1 MRFFDLHCDTL
12 YEMYSQK
19 CSLYQNNLHI
29 DLRKGSC
36 FSPWYQV
43 FAIWIPDVLRGEK
56 ALPFFEDV
64 LGYAKEQEKKN
75 KKYIALVK
83 DKFQADKAVS
93 KGKCAAILA
102 VEGGAVLAGDLE
114 NINRMATYGVKVITL
129 TWNGSNELGN
139 GCFSKDTGGLTTLGK
154 QAVKIMS
161 KHGMITDVSH
171 LNEAGFWDVADIA
184 EKPFIASH
192 SVSATVNNHPRNLTD
207 KQFAQIR
214 DCGGVVGVNLCKDQ
228 LGRLDFETVYHHIA
242 HFCEQSGENTVAIGS
257 DFDGT
262 TLPTPWNNV
271 TVMEQ
276 LAGFLLKKGFSYKLV
291 DKIFFENAYNFF
303 EKYVL

>member
-29 DLRKGSC
+29 DLQKGSC

-56 ALPFFEDV
+56 ALSFFEDV

-75 KKYIALVK
+75 KKYIALVR
-83 DKFQADKAVS
+83 DKCQADKAVS

-114 NINRMATYGVKVITL
+114 SINRMATYGVKVMTL
-129 TWNGSNELGN
+129 TWNESNELGN

-262 TLPTPWNNV
+262 TLQPPWNSV

-276 LAGFLLKKGFSYKLV
+276 LAGFLLKKGFSYILV
-291 DKIFFENAYNFF
+291 DKIFFENAYYFF

>member
-29 DLRKGSC
+29 DLQKGSC

-56 ALPFFEDV
+56 ALSFFEDV
-64 LGYAKEQEKKN
+64 LGYSKEQEKKN
-75 KKYIALVK
+75 KKYIALVR
-83 DKFQADKAVS
+83 DKCQADKAVS

-114 NINRMATYGVKVITL
+114 NINRMATHGVKVITL
-129 TWNGSNELGN
+129 TWNESNELGN

-161 KHGMITDVSH
+161 KHGIITDVSH

-262 TLPTPWNNV
+262 TLQPPWNNV